1 MLYKI
6 FCETKERVDPI
17 DIHNNQRPP
26 KRMLRGTLD
35 EDAGKTLADEHFMKG
50 RNLVLI
56 DDTKEEEENRKIVER
71 NGTLLMSV
79 KFFSLNSFESIPE
92 ISSDTFYT
100 LNDRGHSTGENTGDT
115 SLDSSYECFPSHD
128 LRNTLNRI
136 RKRRVYTKNNQ
147 EQSAKERRRDNMQ
160 GLERSNST
168 VF

>member
-79 KFFSLNSFESIPE
+79 KQNSTSTSLNSSFESLP
-92 ISSDTFYT
+92 TT
-100 LNDRGHSTGENTGDT
+100 R
-115 SLDSSYECFPSHD
+115 HD
-128 LRNTLNRI
+128 LRNTLKRI
-136 RKRRVYTKNNQ
+136 RKSPPFYMVIN
-147 EQSAKERRRDNMQ
+147 
-160 GLERSNST
+160 
-168 VF
+168 F